1 MENSYFLAQL
11 IGPVFLVVGAGLLV
25 SHRDYRLTAE
35 QFLASQA
42 LIYIAGL
49 LALVPGL
56 AIVLTHNV
64 WSADW
69 RLVITLIG
77 WLGLIGGV
85 FRLLLPRQVVV
96 VGNAMLAQNNGCAAR
111 ELSCSC
117 SAQSSLSSATRAED
131 QSVFRRRIGKIS

>member
-1 MENSYFLAQL
+1 MESSYFLAQL

-35 QFLASQA
+35 QFLASRA

-49 LALVPGL
+49 LAMVPGL

-64 WSADW
+64 WTPDW
-69 RLVITLIG
+69 RLIITLIG
-77 WLGLIGGV
+77 WLGLLGGI

-96 VGNAMLAQNNGCAAR
+96 VGNAMLAHEQWMRGGGIVVLMLGAI
-111 ELSCSC
+111 L
-117 SAQSSLSSATRAED
+117 SSLAMRAED
-131 QSVFRRRIGKIS
+131 QSAFRRRIGKIS